1 MTGYQPG
8 YCNIGR
14 QQRRRRLGVAGTAF
28 VAAGLY
34 GLAYLWGVLP
44 SPLLVAVFVPL
55 AVGFEWGLQ
64 AYTGFC
70 VRLALLNRYDF
81 GRVDGD
87 DAGTGTVT
95 APDARR
101 ADQLQAAVITGAAVV
116 FAAATT
122 LAVVFLA

>member
-14 QQRRRRLGVAGTAF
+14 QQRRRRLRVAGAAF

-34 GLAYLWGVLP
+34 VLAYLWGLLP

-81 GRVDGD
+81 TRGDGT
-87 DAGTGTVT
+87 GTGTVT